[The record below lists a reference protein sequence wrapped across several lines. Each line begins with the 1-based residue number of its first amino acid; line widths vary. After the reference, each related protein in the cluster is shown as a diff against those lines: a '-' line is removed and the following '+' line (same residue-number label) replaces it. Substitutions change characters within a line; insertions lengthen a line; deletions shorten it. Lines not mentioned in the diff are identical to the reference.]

1 MPAILNTFA
10 LSFITM
16 YSLKKKKKTL
26 VIGQQPNCLVAP
38 RHHQKPMGSRE
49 PAHAR

>member
-10 LSFITM
+10 HSPLSQCI
-16 YSLKKKKKTL
+16 LKKKKKTL